1 MVVKYFY
8 ALALVAGTA
17 LTGSLHSATLQ
28 VGPGKTYTK
37 PCAAIS
43 AAAPSDTILTDAAG
57 NYSGDVCGWS
67 THGLTLRGVN
77 GRPKIPAAGQNAG
90 GKGIWVISGNDT
102 VVENIEFSGA
112 TVPDANG
119 AGIRFEGVNL
129 TVRNCYFH
137 HNQNGILTN
146 NQQVGELL
154 VEYTEF
160 GFKWR
165 WVRPDPQH
173 LCRKD
178 RQIHPALQLFAMTPW
193 WGIW

>member
-1 MVVKYFY
+1 M
-8 ALALVAGTA
+8 AGRRFR
-17 LTGSLHSATLQ
+17 
-28 VGPGKTYTK
+28 PPDKT
-37 PCAAIS
+37 P
-43 AAAPSDTILTDAAG
+43 
-57 NYSGDVCGWS
+57 
-67 THGLTLRGVN
+67 
-77 GRPKIPAAGQNAG
+77 G

-112 TVPDANG
+112 AVPDANG

-160 GFKWR
+160 GFNG
-165 WVRPDPQH
+165 DGSGQTH
-173 LCRKD
+173 N
-178 RQIHPALQLFAMTPW
+178 I
-193 WGIW
+193 